1 MTVYPIQ
8 ANMTR
13 GEATPLVHARGDT
26 EHYSGALAR
35 ARNVVVTRY
44 GGVTRV
50 PGSLYEGPTKSNSTK
65 SRLLPFEFNR
75 TQVFALEF
83 GNLYVRFWTPDGRIE
98 TSPGVAYEVTTPYA
112 EADLKNIRVRQSGD
126 VVYIWC
132 KKTGTPPAGAYQ
144 PRTLT
149 RTSDTNWTLAAFSTI
164 GGPYLKENTLGTTL
178 TPASYGS
185 ITPLMTGL
193 TAPSGTVSSSG
204 AFGDAWEAF
213 DHDAGTDASMDPG
226 GVGWLQYR
234 QAGAAQVIADA
245 YYITATPQ
253 DADVNTPSTWQLQ
266 GSNNG
271 VTWITLDAR
280 RGQTGWTNG
289 ETRYY
294 EFENSTAYEY
304 YRFNFTAGGG
314 GGGAN
319 SAIAELGIHRKAS
332 DQTPFNLTASST
344 TGINNGTGFQTSDV
358 GRFIRLMGSDGVW
371 RDAEIAARTSTTVV
385 TIRLYGHSLPDLSP
399 IARWQMGAFSEV
411 SGWPTMGTFYEDRLG
426 QGRTDADP
434 LGMWFSVSA
443 DYDDYSQ
450 SSPLVDDDAISLRL
464 TGGKLNE
471 LSWMVDL
478 DDVVAGTAGS
488 LRAVGR
494 NNQNAAF
501 GPSNARQKNETVAP
515 SSDIEPV
522 LVEEIILFI
531 DFYESRLYEAAYTYE
546 VEGYLA
552 REASTLSEHL
562 FNAGIAEIVY
572 LSNPHKIVVCRRHDG
587 KLIFFTYDRE
597 QKVAGATLVD
607 YGGEVESICSLPG
620 ESGTDLWMVVKR
632 TINGSTVRYVERMAE
647 FWRSDLGAQVQPV
660 FGACGGIYDG
670 AADNTISVGTQLA
683 NTEVG
688 IWADGN
694 DIGDA
699 TVSAGGVLTLP
710 SGIEGQE
717 VVWGIRMPFEV
728 QTLRLT
734 NIGNKDGSGLGRK
747 VDIAEAYVD
756 LFETAGIEV
765 GSLDVQD
772 LLGHID
778 EVEEDPDDPKT
789 LLTGMYPITVDDSWR
804 NNGVLVITGDSMYPA
819 TIRAIQLGIDGEP

>member
-83 GNLYVRFWTPDGRIE
+83 GNLYVRFWTPAGRIE

-112 EADLKNIRVRQSGD
+112 EADLKHIRVRQSGD
-126 VVYIWC
+126 VVYVWC
-132 KKTGTPPAGAYQ
+132 RKTAGGAYQ

-149 RTSDTNWTLAAFSTI
+149 RTSDTNWTLAVFQTI
-164 GGPYLKENTLGTTL
+164 GGPYLKENTGGTIL
-178 TPASYGS
+178 TPASHGS
-185 ITPLMTGL
+185 VTVTKTSNAGPSDTTADHDGSVNAWQAFDRDSATDAQYNGDVAGWISYDFAGATTKKVDAYWVQATTDVPGDTPSAWTLEGFD
-193 TAPSGTVSSSG
+193 GTNWVVLDTRLSQVEWSSG
-204 AFGDAWEAF
+204 ERRYFEMPNVTGYQ
-213 DHDAGTDASMDPG
+213 S
-226 GVGWLQYR
+226 YR
-234 QAGAAQVIADA
+234 FKWTSLAAGA
-245 YYITATPQ
+245 
-253 DADVNTPSTWQLQ
+253 VNTRVGEIGLHQLP
-266 GSNNG
+266 
-271 VTWITLDAR
+271 
-280 RGQTGWTNG
+280 
-289 ETRYY
+289 
-294 EFENSTAYEY
+294 
-304 YRFNFTAGGG
+304 
-314 GGGAN
+314 
-319 SAIAELGIHRKAS
+319 AE
-332 DQTPFNLTASST
+332 QTPFNLTASSI
-344 TGINNGTGFQTSDV
+344 TGINGGIGFQPSDV
-358 GRFIRLMGSDGVW
+358 GRFIRLMGSDGRW
-371 RDAEIAARTSTTVV
+371 RDAEIVVRSSTTVV
-385 TIRLYGHSLPDLSP
+385 TIRLHGHSLPDLSP
-399 IARWQMGAFSEV
+399 ISRWQFGAFSEI

-426 QGRTDADP
+426 QGRTDGDP
-434 LGMWFSVSA
+434 LGMWFSVNG
-443 DYDDYSQ
+443 DYDNYAV
-450 SSPLVDDDAISLRL
+450 SSPLVDDDAISLRM

-501 GPSNARQKNETVAP
+501 SPSNARQKNETVAP

-607 YGGEVESICSLPG
+607 YGGEVESICALPG

-632 TINGSTVRYVERMAE
+632 TINASTVRYVERMAE

-734 NIGNKDGSGLGRK
+734 NIGNQDGSGLGRK

-756 LFETAGIEV
+756 IFETAGIEV